1 MKKALLLAGVACV
14 LCSNSAFA
22 GWKDTVKDAMH
33 HTKYYIGADYA
44 YDSYGFGGTLG
55 ESKDSFN
62 SGIFNIGM
70 RMDKVGV
77 EAFGQWSGKRTKDL
91 ADGKLRTKVDA
102 YGLDLYGYQPM
113 GCEGKYDL
121 LASIGAANYYF
132 KGEGKGGKSA
142 NRIGYRLGAGAM
154 YNFSDHISA
163 RVMGRYSY
171 IGAKSLNHAAEVTAG
186 LRYTF

>member
-1 MKKALLLAGVACV
+1 
-14 LCSNSAFA
+14 
-22 GWKDTVKDAMH
+22 
-33 HTKYYIGADYA
+33 
-44 YDSYGFGGTLG
+44 
-55 ESKDSFN
+55 
-62 SGIFNIGM
+62 
-70 RMDKVGV
+70 MDKVGV